1 MKRMLAWLY
10 APLVFAGFIGAG
22 VWWMSAGPASASGL
36 LGVFGAALGV
46 SFLAEWCL
54 LYEPGWNRSQGD
66 RLRDSLHA
74 CLLYTSP
81 SPRDS

>member
-36 LGVFGAALGV
+36 LGAV
-46 SFLAEWCL
+46 S
-54 LYEPGWNRSQGD
+54 
-66 RLRDSLHA
+66 
-74 CLLYTSP
+74 YTHLTLPTS
-81 SPRDS
+81 DLV